1 MEIEK
6 LKILRTLFPGTLIL
20 LGLLP
25 AYVYFT
31 KDPVEIGWTL
41 AGVGMVISYGLGTI
55 YNLYCLRKVFNWR
68 SHERITDNIKQRLLK
83 IGRTLPVTRERAEEI
98 LKTRSLMDIFYK
110 LVDSD
115 NTLKER
121 AKLVREN
128 GFAWGS
134 IADVVVLGTVFAALY
149 LPWWLA
155 TAYSPFLI
163 MSLIC
168 GVAAIVGRAFLH
180 PWAEKRHIRLGNEQL
195 DFIELHL
202 RQEAINMVNRL

>member
-83 IGRTLPVTRERAEEI
+83 IGRTLSRDPGTSRGDFKDKKPDGYLLQAG
-98 LKTRSLMDIFYK
+98 
-110 LVDSD
+110 
-115 NTLKER
+115 
-121 AKLVREN
+121 
-128 GFAWGS
+128 GFG
-134 IADVVVLGTVFAALY
+134 
-149 LPWWLA
+149 
-155 TAYSPFLI
+155 
-163 MSLIC
+163 
-168 GVAAIVGRAFLH
+168 
-180 PWAEKRHIRLGNEQL
+180 
-195 DFIELHL
+195 
-202 RQEAINMVNRL
+202 